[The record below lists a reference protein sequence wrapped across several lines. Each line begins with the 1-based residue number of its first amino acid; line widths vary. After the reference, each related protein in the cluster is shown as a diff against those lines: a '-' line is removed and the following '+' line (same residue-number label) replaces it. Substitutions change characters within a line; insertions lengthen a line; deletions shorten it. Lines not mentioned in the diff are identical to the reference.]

1 MSPISPKQEA
11 MFNSLTANVSS
22 LSKTINDIAQN
33 IQNGPGTSAYKAIQ
47 TNKLLA
53 QYEAA
58 KANLQNAPLDL
69 SSAEKSYYIYNNGED
84 GGDSAYKAVIID
96 RNAKTADEFKK
107 NSMEKQQ
114 QFMMEI
120 SQLLKQYQ
128 AEQVFVVRANELLKD
143 RVEEHDRL
151 KRSFNKYDSMIQTN
165 ERKVV
170 YQINDMDNLYLYR
183 RIMLFIYYSA
193 LVLYVVFGNFIPDKK
208 YLSYSVWLIL
218 IIIALIPLILNRVIK
233 WLHILKEYAGFWFKE
248 IPHKDV
254 LMDI

>member
-1 MSPISPKQEA
+1 MPISPKQEA

-22 LSKTINDIAQN
+22 LSKTISEIAQN
-33 IQNGPGTSAYKAIQ
+33 IQNGPGTPAYKTIQ

-84 GGDSAYKAVIID
+84 GGDDAYKAVIID
-96 RNAKTADEFKK
+96 RNAKTAEEFKK

-114 QFMMEI
+114 QYMMEI

-170 YQINDMDNLYLYR
+170 YEINDMDNLYLYR

-233 WLHILKEYAGFWFKE
+233 WLYILKEYAGFWFKE